1 MALKPQLFS
10 IFNMRKLYLFIY
22 KGFVWVVKV
31 FVHESVDLLLECKRL
46 INVNVLS
53 FNFSIQSQNEKKIDK
68 KFGLKI
74 KHMKSKEKR
83 ILKDTHKRTSEISM
97 K

>member
-1 MALKPQLFS
+1 M
-10 IFNMRKLYLFIY
+10 LYLFIY

-53 FNFSIQSQNEKKIDK
+53 FNFSIQSQNEKRLIRN
-68 KFGLKI
+68 LA
-74 KHMKSKEKR
+74 
-83 ILKDTHKRTSEISM
+83 
-97 K
+97 